1 MKGSNLFILFF
12 CLLPS
17 FVFSLSE
24 QLNCKANE
32 IYSQYGIIVNE
43 KKNAYISIEVTKP
56 QTTGY
61 NITMIAIV
69 CNILDLDNIGY
80 NKDNKKYLIC
90 SDPLIEEGKCN
101 KENEII
107 VDEKNLKGKVLTKL
121 FSISDKTDY
130 PYNTD
135 LKYDVEETGFYSVI
149 LKPANDDEYDSSYDL
164 VSNIEWHSSTG
175 ELPGG
180 DYPKVKFYGILALV
194 YTVICGLWILNAY
207 IYRQDILPIQ
217 HYITGIN
224 VFVTTEMIMHYI
236 YYKHYN
242 NTNENSMLLLIFAG
256 GLNAGRNSLT
266 FFILLIV
273 CMGYGVVKQSL
284 GSTMRKVQ
292 FLTLF
297 HFIFGVL
304 YAIGLMIVSEI
315 TEFVVLFFVFPLSAT
330 MTIFYVWTLAALTN
344 SINKLEQRHQEAK
357 LNMFLNLRK
366 ILIICILLIFA
377 FFITSSFN
385 FMGSQDIQWIVEHW
399 ATRWFWIDGF
409 LNLIYL
415 FGFTSIIFLWRPT
428 ANNQRYGLDQLPSDD
443 IDEIDLDEHFV
454 NQPSE
459 GVVPTENSHGK
470 KNVDDITVGFDFGS
484 GSENEDDIGPES
496 NEDVYK
502 WAEEN
507 IDIKVDG
514 NSEISKDDNLELYDN
529 LEVHI
534 DNDEE
539 KLI

>member
-1 MKGSNLFILFF
+1 
-12 CLLPS
+12 
-17 FVFSLSE
+17 
-24 QLNCKANE
+24 
-32 IYSQYGIIVNE
+32 
-43 KKNAYISIEVTKP
+43 
-56 QTTGY
+56 
-61 NITMIAIV
+61 
-69 CNILDLDNIGY
+69 
-80 NKDNKKYLIC
+80 
-90 SDPLIEEGKCN
+90 
-101 KENEII
+101 
-107 VDEKNLKGKVLTKL
+107 
-121 FSISDKTDY
+121 
-130 PYNTD
+130 
-135 LKYDVEETGFYSVI
+135 
-149 LKPANDDEYDSSYDL
+149 
-164 VSNIEWHSSTG
+164 
-175 ELPGG
+175 
-180 DYPKVKFYGILALV
+180 
-194 YTVICGLWILNAY
+194 
-207 IYRQDILPIQ
+207 
-217 HYITGIN
+217 
-224 VFVTTEMIMHYI
+224 MIMHYI